1 MDEHVL
7 TAVIV
12 SDDGQETEPVLA
24 QNRGHEV
31 VLTLDDGQQVYLDT
45 VELQSVL
52 DAPVRLTE
60 AA

>member
-1 MDEHVL
+1 MDSHVL

-12 SDDGQETEPVLA
+12 DEGVQETEPVVA

-31 VLTLDDGQQVYLDT
+31 VLTLDDGRMVYLDT
-45 VELQSVL
+45 VELRSVL
-52 DAPVRLTE
+52 DAPVRLAE

>member
-1 MDEHVL
+1 MDTHVL

-12 SDDGQETEPVLA
+12 TEAGQETEPVLA

-31 VLTLDDGQQVYLDT
+31 VLTLDDGQRVYLDT
-45 VELQSVL
+45 MELQGVL
-52 DAPVRLTE
+52 NAPVGLSE